1 MTTQTIDITLSF
13 NDILDVC
20 ACDRQW
26 LLALIEEG
34 VIAVEGNPEQA
45 IFSGFQMGRIRRA
58 QRLSRDFEAGMPALG
73 LIIRLLDE
81 LEELRKQTAPL
92 SLIRE
97 D

>member
-1 MTTQTIDITLSF
+1 MTNQSIDITFSF
-13 NDILDVC
+13 NDILTVC

-26 LLALIEEG
+26 LLELIDEG

-45 IFSGFQMGRIRRA
+45 LFSGFQMGRIRRA

-81 LEELRKQTAPL
+81 LEDLRKQSAPL
-92 SLIRE
+92 SLIKE
-97 D
+97 S